1 MPLCDSIAS
10 LCRIASRMANSPVIP
25 WDYYQT
31 IRKQQQADDDPIG
44 KAMSVLHADD
54 THAAVL
60 NGGNPD
66 QVARANQLAPQIGE
80 HPALIEDRLD
90 DVQRGLNAG
99 ALSKVAQ
106 DHPGLGQHL
115 AANPRT
121 ATVAQGDHQSLGM
134 LGRAWEFAKGVPDA
148 LHASYYQTASNL
160 SDLWTSLDEAVLS
173 IASPNTMTETLA
185 RREAEGASYRARKQ
199 AVSPKSDSFVVRS
212 AWQGVESIGP
222 SLLAAGAGLLTRNPN
237 VAAGM
242 MGVTT
247 GAPAYREALR
257 AGKGTGDA
265 LRYAIEQ
272 GGVEALTERMPAGE
286 WLDALTKRTPV
297 GKAILRSLAEEI
309 PGEQVATVLQDFS
322 EWVNLHPEKPFSA
335 YLEERPAAALATA
348 IATVTGTSA
357 QVGATRVLQ
366 GVVDSSVR
374 TVAKVAAGRRE
385 AEAAHGEAAVIDAM
399 GRAAQNSELRKRD
412 PEAFNGLIA
421 DLAEKNGAETVF
433 VPAEAAQTYMQSDSY
448 DQYTDP
454 MERYRAQI
462 EEAAATGG
470 DVVLPAE
477 FALGTLPGTPAWN
490 ALKDDMRLS
499 AGGMS
504 AREADDLHGRLDE
517 VMGQIGEVA
526 GKQAAQTM
534 AEETA
539 HAKIVERVRAVF
551 EDAGLTPETA
561 RVQAELIAL
570 KETVR
575 AARMGKQLT
584 GDEFGTEVRQ
594 VLPPALAEARAA
606 DETDLVINALR
617 KGGQA
622 GSQGGQSLL
631 DWIASRG
638 GIEDKGGDLTA
649 MGADKWHR
657 EKKFRR
663 KLLKPYT
670 EAQGNLIG
678 GAHNP
683 NSIESTFDAA
693 VSAGYFPELL
703 AQREN
708 GTGYA
713 DALDVNAFKAAI
725 ADELAGRPRHAEE
738 AKTDPYRAAADEL
751 ATLLGQRG
759 IDPDGLSDA
768 ELRSVID
775 QLGQAE
781 DGGRGF
787 DQAAYHGSPH
797 IFDRFSLDHI
807 GTGEGAQ
814 AYGWGLYFAGRK
826 EIAEHYRSV
835 LSEPTINGREMR
847 DQEWAS
853 WDKLQSAGNDV
864 DKAISK
870 LEATIAE
877 KTADGSIRTFD
888 GLGQQLAILK
898 EWKKNPPD
906 FGQVGRLYHVEI
918 PEDDE
923 YLLWDKPLSEQPE
936 KVKAALEKMKGG
948 DKAAE
953 DLSNDELFA
962 ALGGYEQTFGDKEK
976 TGQGFYK
983 ELSADLARKNGQ
995 KDADE
1000 GNGRTMVNPTVH
1012 YNDKLASQFL
1022 HDLGIAGIKYLD
1034 GGSRSDGTGTHN
1046 YVVFDDSR
1054 VSIQQYEQTYGD
1066 GPRGRIRFERTRTVI
1081 ELFQSRN
1088 LSTLTHELGHQ
1099 WLEDLR
1105 VDAESPDAPDQV
1117 KADWQTVQD
1126 WFASQGH
1133 PLTDGVIPVEAHELF
1148 ARGVERY
1155 FMEGKAPS
1163 SALTRV
1169 FEAIRG
1175 WMLAVYRTVDKLRAP
1190 ISPEI
1195 REVFDRMLA
1204 TDEEIAQARERQAL
1218 EPLFKDAA
1226 TIGMTG
1232 PEFDAY
1238 TRQVQGARDEANA
1251 TLLAKTMA
1259 AIRRREEKAF
1269 RDERA
1274 GVWADEAERLDQ
1286 SPILS
1291 SLAAMKETPISKEWL
1306 VDRFGVDV
1314 LDLLP
1319 KRVPPLYRDGG
1330 AHPDAIAEENGFASG
1345 EEMVKAIL
1353 GVEAQHRAARDSG
1366 DKRTMRQ
1373 RMIDQAADAEMT
1385 RRHGDDPFNSGAIEA
1400 EALAAVNG
1408 ELQGELLATEVR
1420 ALARKSGKKPT
1431 PYALAREWAR
1441 GKVRGGTVALEASP
1455 AAIQRHAR
1463 NVAKAG
1469 RAAEQAMMKGDN
1481 EAALVAKQQQMVA
1494 SALLAE
1500 AKAAADEIDKA
1511 QTRMAKVAK
1520 AKTMASVDQDY
1531 LERAQSLLEAV
1542 DLRPRSQRS
1551 IDRQAKWEA
1560 WAAARRAEGYDV
1572 IVPDSFAA
1580 SLEGTHW
1587 SRMTVE
1593 ALLGLDAAVS
1603 QVMHLGRMK
1612 QTLLDGKEARDFDA
1626 VVSEAVGGMG
1636 NISGPPPKGLQ
1647 ERNWWDALKS
1657 KVLSADAALLKME
1670 TVFDWLDGGNPDGVF
1685 NRIVFR
1691 PIAEAQGRA
1700 QDMQKDYMGRIR
1712 DLFAAVPEEQVQ
1724 RWGDKMQTP
1733 FVDKF
1738 SGLPFSPVR
1747 HRLIA
1752 MALNIGNEGN
1762 LQRLSDGYGWNA
1774 QAIENYLNE
1783 TLTAEE
1789 WQFVQGVWDTIETLW
1804 PEIEALERRV
1814 NGVAPDKVEPRSFET
1829 PHGTVRG
1836 GYYPAIYDS
1845 ALSMMAEDRTSSPE
1859 SVLYEPGTTK
1869 ATTRSSAT
1877 KARADKV
1884 SEPILLDLGVI
1895 NRHLGEVIHDITH
1908 REAVMQAWKFLSS
1921 RRVSAGIDEA
1931 LGQEIRK
1938 QLRPWVKFVA
1948 NSWAME
1954 RAGNEGLGK
1963 FFSKLRANATI
1974 VGMGFRVTTMVTQ
1987 IAGYANSVEVVGEAA
2002 MAKAIAQT
2010 SASPIETFRF
2020 VMERSVEMR
2029 HRMDTMDRDLG
2040 AELARLEA
2048 SNPATKA
2055 AHAVVEGKK
2064 FFFHGIGYMDR
2075 MVSVPTWIAGYNEA
2089 LKSGLDEEAAA
2100 YAGDKAVRVSQ
2111 GAGAPKDLA
2120 AVQRG
2125 TGKFGE
2131 ALKLFTTFYSYFSAM
2146 YQRERSLGRDVM
2158 GRDARMPRNMPR
2170 LVARAWWLLIVP
2182 PMMTEVLRAAVTGD
2196 GGPDDDEWWA
2206 QWTMRKLLA
2215 NVVGPIP
2222 FVRDVFEPAWNKAV
2236 KGKFFSPSS
2245 TPIQRAMDS
2254 ITRAAGDVGN
2264 LARGEDTKH
2273 ATKDILETAGYAT
2286 GLVPGQ
2292 IASATQFLVDVGQ
2305 GDADPE
2311 TVRDWATGLTT
2322 GKMPKED

>member
-1 MPLCDSIAS
+1 
-10 LCRIASRMANSPVIP
+10 MAKNPISPGEL
-25 WDYYQT
+25 DFYGKLGQ
-31 IRKQQQADDDPIG
+31 RLDQQREAMDDPV
-44 KAMSVLHADD
+44 ARTLRALDVDHVRD
-54 THAAVL
+54 AVL
-60 NGGNPD
+60 NGGKPEE
-66 QVARANQLAPQIGE
+66 VARANTLARHLDDNPLYVEADPDAADRVVKANALGQLAE
-80 HPALIEDRLD
+80 DHPAI
-90 DVQRGLNAG
+90 
-99 ALSKVAQ
+99 S
-106 DHPGLGQHL
+106 QHL
-115 AANPRT
+115 ADNPRT
-121 ATVAQGDHQSLGM
+121 ATVAQGDHRSLALLGGAFKTLFGDDVAPQSFEG
-134 LGRAWEFAKGVPDA
+134 PA
-148 LHASYYQTASNL
+148 LRKL
-160 SDLWTSLDEAVLS
+160 REPVKLDPNEA
-173 IASPNTMTETLA
+173 
-185 RREAEGASYRARKQ
+185 YW
-199 AVSPKSDSFVVRS
+199 RS
-212 AWQGVESIGP
+212 ALAGQGEVTNQGP
-222 SLLAAGAGLLTRNPN
+222 S
-237 VAAGM
+237 
-242 MGVTT
+242 
-247 GAPAYREALR
+247 Y
-257 AGKGTGDA
+257 
-265 LRYAIEQ
+265 
-272 GGVEALTERMPAGE
+272 
-286 WLDALTKRTPV
+286 RTPV
-297 GKAILRSLAEEI
+297 ASTGTIASALLSNLRSGFSRMGLGAMEFAVDWAPGLPKDMRAAAIQRIHNAAAYRAQATLESTPTFQSKPAQWVFSGAVNTLQQAPGLVAGVASGSEVPALAYGALSTATDAYLKYRERGASPEDATIGAAGEGTAEYLGEKIPMGLLVNNLGKTGAKQWLAKWFFQEHLTEQATTLVQDVIDTAVANPDKTWGEFWRERPEAAAQTAVAVTMMTGAVGAISKAATYKNDRLLEVGQAQDANRAAVAAFNPNKPTVLSDPALDMAPHEVRAILSALDISAKLAMHRR
-309 PGEQVATVLQDFS
+309 EQEV
-322 EWVNLHPEKPFSA
+322 
-335 YLEERPAAALATA
+335 
-348 IATVTGTSA
+348 SA
-357 QVGATRVLQ
+357 QQ
-366 GVVDSSVR
+366 
-374 TVAKVAAGRRE
+374 
-385 AEAAHGEAAVIDAM
+385 AAVIDAV
-399 GRAAQNSELRKRD
+399 GQAAQTSDLRKRD
-412 PEAFNGLIA
+412 PEAFNGLVA
-421 DLAEKNGAETVF
+421 DLAEKNGAHTVF
-433 VPAEAAQTYMQSDSY
+433 VPAEAAQAYMQSDSY

-470 DVVLPAE
+470 DVVLPAD

-517 VMGQIGEVA
+517 VMGQISEVA

-539 HAKIVERVRAVF
+539 HAKIVERVRGML
-551 EDAGLTPETA
+551 ENAGFTPEAAAT
-561 RVQAELIAL
+561 QAELIAL

-663 KLLKPYT
+663 KLLKAYT

-759 IDPDGLSDA
+759 IDPEGLSDA
-768 ELRSVID
+768 ELRDVID
-775 QLGQAE
+775 RLGQAE

-787 DQAAYHGSPH
+787 DQLPDTIDIDGTARPTRNSAGQPIAGTEEGVRAFWVWFGDSKVVDAQGRPLVVYHGTAKA
-797 IFDRFSLDHI
+797 FSKVNLRK
-807 GTGEGAQ
+807 GAQ
-814 AYGWGLYFAGRK
+814 GLFWFTSDRSRIEAGEVGAAGSGVIMPLYAKVEHPADWSEYGRK
-826 EIAEHYRSV
+826 MLFELR
-835 LSEPTINGREMR
+835 R
-847 DQEWAS
+847 DYDGALLMEKS
-853 WDKLQSAGNDV
+853 GDFDGFILN
-864 DKAISK
+864 
-870 LEATIAE
+870 EATQI
-877 KTADGSIRTFD
+877 KSVNNRGTFD
-888 GLGQQLAILK
+888 PNDARIL
-898 EWKKNPPD
+898 NQD
-906 FGQVGRLYHVEI
+906 Y
-918 PEDDE
+918 
-923 YLLWDKPLSEQPE
+923 
-936 KVKAALEKMKGG
+936 A
-948 DKAAE
+948 
-953 DLSNDELFA
+953 
-962 ALGGYEQTFGDKEK
+962 
-976 TGQGFYK
+976 
-983 ELSADLARKNGQ
+983 
-995 KDADE
+995 
-1000 GNGRTMVNPTVH
+1000 
-1012 YNDKLASQFL
+1012 
-1022 HDLGIAGIKYLD
+1022 
-1034 GGSRSDGTGTHN
+1034 
-1046 YVVFDDSR
+1046 
-1054 VSIQQYEQTYGD
+1054 D

-1105 VDAESPDAPDQV
+1105 VDAESPDAPDQI

-1126 WFASQGH
+1126 WFAANGH

-1148 ARGVERY
+1148 ARGIERY
-1155 FMEGKAPS
+1155 IMEGKSPS

-1204 TDEEIAQARERQAL
+1204 TDDEIAQARERQAL

-1226 TIGMTG
+1226 SIGMTG

-1291 SLAAMKETPISKEWL
+1291 SLAAMKDTPISKEWL
-1306 VDRFGVDV
+1306 VDRMGMDV

-1511 QTRMAKVAK
+1511 QARMAKVAK
-1520 AKTMASVDQDY
+1520 AKTVASVDQDY

-1612 QTLLDGKEARDFDA
+1612 QTLLDNKEQRDFEA
-1626 VVSEAVGGMG
+1626 VVDEGVGGMG

-1647 ERNWWDALKS
+1647 ERNSWDALKS
-1657 KVLSADAALLKME
+1657 KVLSIDAALLKME

-1712 DLFAAVPEEQVQ
+1712 DLFAAVPEEQVSK
-1724 RWGDKMQTP
+1724 WGDKMQTP

-1869 ATTRSSAT
+1869 ATTRSGAT

-1908 REAVMQAWKFLSS
+1908 REAVMQAWKFMSN
-1921 RRVSAGIDEA
+1921 RRIASAIDEA

-2010 SASPIETFRF
+2010 SASPVETFRF
-2020 VMERSVEMR
+2020 VMERSTEMR
-2029 HRMDTMDRDLG
+2029 HRMDSMDRDLG

-2075 MVSVPTWIAGYNEA
+2075 MVSVPTWLAGYNKALEA
-2089 LKSGLDEEAAA
+2089 GLDEEAAA

-2182 PMMTEVLRAAVTGD
+2182 PLMTEVLRAAVTGD